1 MEKYKYTV
9 KDLIDILKQQNPD
22 TEIWCASDEE
32 GNSYHPKIN
41 IELTMLG
48 QDEENQKPAL
58 VFYPLSTG
66 EDIY

>member
-1 MEKYKYTV
+1 MEKYKYKV
-9 KDLIDILKQQNPD
+9 KDLIDILKQQNPE

-32 GNSYHPKIN
+32 GNSFHPKIN

-48 QDEENQKPAL
+48 EEENLKPAL
-58 VFYPLSTG
+58 VFYPLTSN